1 MAMNT
6 LNIPSAT
13 ISRMVT
19 YLRILEKLESQGVNR
34 TSSKHLAEKAQVSA
48 FQVRKD
54 LAYFGRFGTRGMGYT
69 VNVLKRE
76 LRRILGLTRPWNVV
90 ILGMGRLG
98 GAIANYPGASEYEFS
113 FRGLFD
119 VDPNIVGQEI
129 RGLTV
134 LHTSALAKFVSS
146 QAASSQA
153 IDMGFLAVPPDK
165 AQEAAQVLVDAGIK
179 GILNFAP
186 AVIQPRLMGDAGREL
201 EKAEEWKDVIVE
213 NVDFLA
219 GMKRLAFY
227 ILNPSLK
234 ELEKEVE
241 L

>member
-1 MAMNT
+1 MAMNA

-134 LHTSALAKFVSS
+134 LHTNQLAKFVSS
-146 QAASSQA
+146 ET
-153 IDMGFLAVPPDK
+153 IDMGFLAVPPEK
-165 AQEAAQVLVDAGIK
+165 AQEAAQLLVDAGVK

-186 AVIQPRLMGDAGREL
+186 AVLQPRLMGDAGREL